1 MNLHTILYCSLRIF
15 AMANMGTKR
24 GHHVMVA
31 STRAN
36 SSVSHELTVLVHD
49 IKPSPPSHCA
59 YILMVNKVCD

>member
-1 MNLHTILYCSLRIF
+1 
-15 AMANMGTKR
+15 MANMGTKR